1 VTSRAPSGAA
11 QGARGEDAH
20 RDAPEGRIANVS
32 AALLL
37 GGASQRMGRDKARL
51 ERAGVALATRT
62 ARLLADH
69 FADVLLVGGEPPA
82 DAPGRPVPD
91 PEGPR
96 CALRGLVGALAAARC
111 ERVLVVATDLPLLE
125 PELVLALV
133 AWPESDV
140 VLPRVDGRLEPLCA
154 LWSREAALG
163 EARARLAAGRLAL
176 HELVGALRHELL
188 EGADL
193 RAVDPGG
200 TMLANANT
208 PEDWERI
215 GRLVR
220 V

>member
-1 VTSRAPSGAA
+1 VI
-11 QGARGEDAH
+11 D
-20 RDAPEGRIANVS
+20 GRLANVS

-37 GGASQRMGRDKARL
+37 GGESSRMGRDKARL

-69 FADVLLVGGEPPA
+69 FEDVLLVGGAPPA
-82 DAPGRPVPD
+82 EAPGRRIAD

-96 CALRGLVGALAAARC
+96 CALRGLVGALAAARS

-133 AWPESDV
+133 AWPEADV
-140 VLPRVDGRLEPLCA
+140 VLPRVDGRFEPLCA
-154 LWSREAALG
+154 LWAREAALR

-176 HELVGALRHELL
+176 HELVGALRFEVLAG
-188 EGADL
+188 EDL
-193 RAVDPGG
+193 GAVDPDG

-208 PEDWERI
+208 PEDWTQIERL
-215 GRLVR
+215 GRA
-220 V
+220 